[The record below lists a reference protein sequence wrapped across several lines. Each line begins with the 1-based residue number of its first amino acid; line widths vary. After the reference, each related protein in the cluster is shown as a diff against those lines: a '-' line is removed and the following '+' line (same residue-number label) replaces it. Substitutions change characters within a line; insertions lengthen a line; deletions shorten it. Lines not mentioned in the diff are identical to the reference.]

1 NDPVLMKMQRRHRLP
16 HRVENAL
23 NRVDSDTR
31 FEITQCPIGE
41 DQAHVKTDQRATASE
56 HEAHEPADRAVC
68 LNPSTII
75 NPNQREVLHIVKYF
89 EQRNANENAGHDVVA
104 VPPKRN
110 ARDEKDELYRIWSLP
125 GDPHPDKICQ
135 KYACNCEGQRKRPLL
150 YSSEK
155 SGRNER
161 SARGII
167 AVQCI
172 RHSLR

>member
-1 NDPVLMKMQRRHRLP
+1 MQERGSGYHTGKYAFHDVDP
-16 HRVENAL
+16 
-23 NRVDSDTR
+23 DTR
-31 FEITQCPIGE
+31 LEIAERPVGK
-41 DQAHVKTDQRATASE
+41 DQADVNSNQRATAPE
-56 HEAHEPADRAVC
+56 HETHKPADRAVC
-68 LNPSTII
+68 LNPFTII

-110 ARDEKDELYRIWSLP
+110 ARDEKDELYRIWSLSA
-125 GDPHPDKICQ
+125 DPHPDKICQ

-167 AVQCI
+167 TVQCI